1 MEYSVST
8 LKTNTI
14 QAATGTSVSVASGTV
29 LTQPGSV
36 IQTLNATTATGIT
49 TTSGTLA
56 DVGLSVTITPKFATS
71 KIMVFYTVSFYILGG
86 GNDSNFSVLLVRN
99 INGGS
104 FSTLDAGTDNNGTSS
119 AYIQSSAGNCEMA
132 GRYTDMF
139 TDSPSTTNACI
150 YKLQGSAAAAGGQVY
165 LGTLGGSN
173 NHMIVQEIA
182 Q

>member
-1 MEYSVST
+1 MST
-8 LKTNTI
+8 LTVQNIQGSSSSSNTI
-14 QAATGTSVSVASGTV
+14 SVASGHV

>member
-1 MEYSVST
+1 MST
-8 LKTNTI
+8 LTVQNIQGSSSSSNTI
-14 QAATGTSVSVASGTV
+14 SVASGHV

-99 INGGS
+99 INGGG

>member
-1 MEYSVST
+1 MST
-8 LKTNTI
+8 LTVQNIQGSASSSNTI
-14 QAATGTSVSVASGTV
+14 SVASGHV

-173 NHMIVQEIA
+173 NHMVVQEIA

>member
-1 MEYSVST
+1 MST
-8 LKTNTI
+8 LTVQNIQGSASSSNTI
-14 QAATGTSVSVASGTV
+14 SVASGHTLV
-29 LTQPGSV
+29 QPGSV

>member
-1 MEYSVST
+1 MST
-8 LKTNTI
+8 LTVQNIQGSASSSNTI
-14 QAATGTSVSVASGTV
+14 SVASGHV

>member
-1 MEYSVST
+1 MTGQINVNKIAART
-8 LKTNTI
+8 GNTI
-14 QAATGTSVSVASGTV
+14 TINSGDV

-86 GNDSNFSVLLVRN
+86 GADSNFSVLLVRN

-119 AYIQSSAGNCEMA
+119 AYISSSSSNMEMA
-132 GRYTDMF
+132 GRYTDVF
-139 TDSPSTTNACI
+139 TDSPNTTNACI
-150 YKLQGSAAAAGGQVY
+150 YKLQGSAAGAGGQVY
-165 LGTLGGSN
+165 LGSLGGSN
-173 NHMIVQEIA
+173 NQMVVQEIA

>member
-1 MEYSVST
+1 MST
-8 LKTNTI
+8 LTVQNIQGSSSSGNTI
-14 QAATGTSVSVASGTV
+14 NVASGHV

-119 AYIQSSAGNCEMA
+119 AYIQSAAGNCEMA
-132 GRYTDMF
+132 GRYTDVF

-150 YKLQGSAAAAGGQVY
+150 YKLQGSAAGAGGQVY
-165 LGTLGGSN
+165 LGSLGGSN

>member
-1 MEYSVST
+1 MST
-8 LKTNTI
+8 LTVQNIQGSSSSSNTI
-14 QAATGTSVSVASGTV
+14 SVASGHV

-150 YKLQGSAAAAGGQVY
+150 YKLQGSAAGAGGQVY

-173 NHMIVQEIA
+173 NHMVVQEIA